1 MLYSHPHLNL
11 QIMNIDFREL
21 GVVITNDTSKAE
33 LEKLMAVHPQIK
45 KVVEETLKLEN
56 NVKATK

>member
-1 MLYSHPHLNL
+1 
-11 QIMNIDFREL
+11 MNIDFREL

-33 LEKLMAVHPQIK
+33 LEKLMAAHPQIK
-45 KVVEETLKLEN
+45 KAVEETLKLEN